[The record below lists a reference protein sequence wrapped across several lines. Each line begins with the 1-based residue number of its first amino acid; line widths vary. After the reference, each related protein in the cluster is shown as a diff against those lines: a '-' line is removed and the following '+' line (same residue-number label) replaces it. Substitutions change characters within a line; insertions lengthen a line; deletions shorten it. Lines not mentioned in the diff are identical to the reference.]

1 MYDVHR
7 RPYVQRG
14 RGIGNMLGQ
23 GFIKSLPALKFIGKQ
38 ILSSQIA
45 KDVGSSLKNS
55 TYRGLRNVAVDAVR
69 GNNVR
74 ESFTRELG
82 KARQDIAKALGVKSS
97 DSKVNKQKRKR
108 SASTR
113 KRSGRAPRRLKKSL
127 FNEKFDDDD
136 YAGDDEATEDS
147 TVEDGEDEEMED

>member
-1 MYDVHR
+1 
-7 RPYVQRG
+7 
-14 RGIGNMLGQ
+14 MLGR

-38 ILSSQIA
+38 ILGSQIA
-45 KDVGSSLKNS
+45 RDVGSSLKNS
-55 TYRGLRNVAVDAVR
+55 TFRGLRNVAIDAVR

-82 KARQDIAKALGVKSS
+82 KARQDIAKALGAKTS
-97 DSKVNKQKRKR
+97 DAKVNKQKRKR
-108 SASTR
+108 SVSTH

-136 YAGDDEATEDS
+136 YVGDDEATEDS